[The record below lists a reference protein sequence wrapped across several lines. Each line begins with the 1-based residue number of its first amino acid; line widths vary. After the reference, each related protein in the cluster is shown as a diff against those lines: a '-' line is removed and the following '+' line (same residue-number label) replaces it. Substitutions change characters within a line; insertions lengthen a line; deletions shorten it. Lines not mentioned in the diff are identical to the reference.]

1 VTTGSTCCALGSTV
15 CPKKTKTGNVP
26 SAKIGS
32 NLSEG
37 AEEGR
42 GEEREGGLDAA
53 ARGFG

>member
-1 VTTGSTCCALGSTV
+1 
-15 CPKKTKTGNVP
+15 VP